1 MRKVALAY
9 ASCVFIVVAFVGIT
23 YAVFT
28 DKASV
33 LGASFS
39 TGSAEMKLLA
49 DVSKGT
55 EADNLVESLPGPTFT
70 GIGPNWTK
78 DYPIKLYNNAG
89 SPVLV
94 TSKSKYLTTDDPKEL
109 RQDISVELFSWE
121 DTNGNGI
128 LDTGELGSSFGKKT
142 IVKWNTEG
150 LVLSELPAGDVQG
163 FMLRFSTATVSDTKQ
178 GASAL
183 FDFEFTSS
191 GL

>member
-128 LDTGELGSSFGKKT
+128 LDTCELGSSFGKKT